1 MTDAEQQQQDAELK
15 RQLDRVEWPMRYGS
29 VKVQIRNG
37 VVDWMAVERTIKFDK
52 QRGGGL

>member
-1 MTDAEQQQQDAELK
+1 MTNAEQQQQDAELQ
-15 RQLDRVEWPMRYGS
+15 RQLDRINWPVRHGNI
-29 VKVQIRNG
+29 KVQIRNG